1 MRADGGSKG
10 RAKDQP
16 FLMRTMSLYRF
27 TAYRMDS
34 RKGRANGPAH
44 PYMHRRR
51 RSGRSPALPY
61 PPRRRAKLYHEVQQ
75 CGQYTLTF
83 RKPFRVLF
91 YLRQRYPFR
100 VHFYVRQQA
109 TDFPFRFAPS
119 CFAPLL
125 LCSFAPLPFAP
136 LREICLRP
144 VLSRRAFLTHATPA
158 LRLRLIDSTV
168 ARWYRRET

>member
-100 VHFYVRQQA
+100 VHFYVRQQGENVKWF
-109 TDFPFRFAPS
+109 TMFRF
-119 CFAPLL
+119 
-125 LCSFAPLPFAP
+125 
-136 LREICLRP
+136 
-144 VLSRRAFLTHATPA
+144 
-158 LRLRLIDSTV
+158 
-168 ARWYRRET
+168 WYRENWVVIDEKISPDIRSICHPGFPVDGPVHG